1 MMQALPALLLSALW
15 LGSGATAR
23 AQDEPVRDV
32 TGTVQR
38 PLEAGSVLIF
48 YWHDCPICNSYAPEI
63 NRLCAAHTNFA
74 FYIVQ
79 VDPDLTAAAAQKHA
93 KDFALRPIVLLDG
106 RHRLVKLAGATT
118 TPEAVVFGKNQT
130 VLYRGRI
137 DNLYPSLSQ
146 RRAAA
151 TEHDLQDALDAI
163 TADKPIKK
171 AQWPATG
178 CAIQERQ

>member
-1 MMQALPALLLSALW
+1 
-15 LGSGATAR
+15 
-23 AQDEPVRDV
+23 
-32 TGTVQR
+32 
-38 PLEAGSVLIF
+38 
-48 YWHDCPICNSYAPEI
+48 
-63 NRLCAAHTNFA
+63 
-74 FYIVQ
+74 
-79 VDPDLTAAAAQKHA
+79 
-93 KDFALRPIVLLDG
+93 
-106 RHRLVKLAGATT
+106 
-118 TPEAVVFGKNQT
+118 